1 MWDTVESNFL
11 PALISWKL
19 DIKKQKPHNRHK
31 PRKQVQKHEKE
42 ENSMMSLIS
51 PKVKGS
57 IGIFFR
63 NNVNQVKCIFIFIY
77 RN

>member
-31 PRKQVQKHEKE
+31 PRKQVHKHEKE
-42 ENSMMSLIS
+42 VIS

-63 NNVNQVKCIFIFIY
+63 NNVNQAKCIFIFIY
-77 RN
+77 QN